1 MTPVA
6 ARKGGRTKDGEA
18 VQTAPAPMQASR
30 RPSLLRPLHQ
40 GLGIAACGGIFV
52 AVCLFHFWMGPH
64 GLPLFLFVSALAGL
78 AVLLP
83 VAGPRGLRVGL
94 LPAAGLA
101 GLLLLPP
108 GLAIL
113 PTLLANTAFAF
124 SRPLPL
130 SRRMAHE
137 RGASLGLAL
146 LAGGLTAFY
155 AKSGGGSCLTAAVYA
170 VVFLGARRLLAERHS
185 PAARA
190 GRSGARQGWR
200 VEAATLAAAAP
211 TALLMALV
219 FPHFGLPGLSG
230 LAALFVLL
238 GVVAHL
244 GFEAAGLR
252 DQVRAMETLSA
263 VTVSQ
268 TNPLYVT
275 SQFLSLSRRLVA
287 CDRLVLWLTDESE
300 MRLKRMLPGDGNT
313 EDAGEAAQSVR
324 FGEGL
329 AGRAAERRK
338 PLFVRDGASDPRA
351 AAEERPETNRRRG
364 GDLSVALLLVPL
376 VAGNQTLG
384 VIGFERDAPG
394 TFTRRDLSRIQAL
407 TSQAAA
413 TLANVR
419 AHRDIYSQ
427 AVTDALTGL
436 HNRRHMQAALA
447 DECRRAQRYGHPL
460 SVIMLDV
467 DGFKSYNDTYGHVQ
481 GDVLL
486 RMLAGILQT
495 NVRGVDSV
503 GRFGGEEF
511 VVVLPETPAHEAYQ
525 AAERLRLAV
534 ARAAFPGHAGDPDAA
549 VCKTISLGTATFPN
563 TTKDVQ
569 ALVTL
574 ADSALYRAKRAG
586 RNQTIQ
592 AEPEAA
598 LPEQMLPEQML
609 PETG

>member
-6 ARKGGRTKDGEA
+6 ARKGGRTQDREA
-18 VQTAPAPMQASR
+18 VQPAPAPVRASR
-30 RPSLLRPLHQ
+30 RPARLRPLHQ
-40 GLGIAACGGIFV
+40 GLGIAACGGIFA
-52 AVCLFHFWMGPH
+52 AVCLFHFWIGPH

-83 VAGPRGLRVGL
+83 VTGPRGLRVGL

-108 GLAIL
+108 GLAL
-113 PTLLANTAFAF
+113 VPTLLANTAFAL

-146 LAGGLTAFY
+146 LGGGLAAF
-155 AKSGGGSCLTAAVYA
+155 LTKNGDDGLPAATVYA
-170 VVFLGARRLLAERHS
+170 LVFLGSRLLFAERL
-185 PAARA
+185 PAART
-190 GRSGARQGWR
+190 GRGSALQGWR
-200 VEAATLAAAAP
+200 VEAATLAASAP

-219 FPHFGLPGLSG
+219 FPRFGLLGLSG
-230 LAALFVLL
+230 LAALLALL

-244 GFEAAGLR
+244 GFETAGLR

-268 TNPLYVT
+268 ASPTRVT
-275 SQFLSLSRRLVA
+275 SQFLHLSRKLVS
-287 CDRLVLWLTDESE
+287 CDRLVLWLTDETDI
-300 MRLKRMLPGDGNT
+300 RLTRAAPGGGQDAEG
-313 EDAGEAAQSVR
+313 AGEAAQSVR

-329 AGRAAERRK
+329 AGRTAERRK
-338 PLFVRDGASDPRA
+338 PLFVRDGACDPRSV
-351 AAEERPETNRRRG
+351 AEEQREGQAEAGSRQDREP
-364 GDLSVALLLVPL
+364 SFALLLVPL

-384 VIGFERDAPG
+384 VIQFERDAPG

-407 TSQAAA
+407 ASQAAA

-436 HNRRHMQAALA
+436 HNRRHMQTALA

-495 NVRGVDSV
+495 TVRGVDTV

-511 VVVLPETPAHEAYQ
+511 VVVLPETPPEEAFQ

-534 ARAAFPGHAGDPDAA
+534 ARTSFPGHADEPDAS
-549 VCKTISLGTATFPN
+549 VLKTISLGVATFPSV
-563 TTKDVQ
+563 TEDAQ

-574 ADSALYRAKRAG
+574 ADDALYRAKRGG
-586 RNQTIQ
+586 RNRTVQ
-592 AEPEAA
+592 AAAAPEH
-598 LPEQMLPEQML
+598 E
-609 PETG
+609 

>member
-6 ARKGGRTKDGEA
+6 ARKGGRTKDKEA
-18 VQTAPAPMQASR
+18 VQTVPARVRAVRQ
-30 RPSLLRPLHQ
+30 PSLLRPLHQ
-40 GLGIAACGGIFV
+40 GLGIAACVGLFAV
-52 AVCLFHFWMGPH
+52 VCLFYFRVDPR
-64 GLPLFLFVSALAGL
+64 GLPLFLFVSALTLL

-83 VAGPRGLRVGL
+83 VAGPGGLRVGL
-94 LPAAGLA
+94 LPAVGLA

-113 PTLLANTAFAF
+113 PILLANTAFAL

-137 RGASLGLAL
+137 RGASLLLAL
-146 LAGGLTAFY
+146 LGGGLAAFY
-155 AKSGGGSCLTAAVYA
+155 AETGGDLPAAAVYA
-170 VVFLGARRLLAERHS
+170 FIFLGSRRFFAERHL

-190 GRSGARQGWR
+190 GRSSPLQGWR

-211 TALLMALV
+211 TAFLMAAV
-219 FPHFGLPGLSG
+219 FPRFGLLGLSG
-230 LAALFVLL
+230 LAALLALL

-244 GFEAAGLR
+244 GFETAALR

-263 VTVSQ
+263 MTVSQ
-268 TNPLYVT
+268 TSPLRVT
-275 SQFLSLSRRLVA
+275 SQLLHLSRRLVS
-287 CDRLVLWLTDESE
+287 CDRAVLWLTDESE
-300 MRLKRMLPGDGNT
+300 MRLKRTTGSDQDA
-313 EDAGEAAQSVR
+313 EDAGQAAQGVR

-329 AGRAAERRK
+329 TGRAAERRK
-338 PLFVRDGASDPRA
+338 PLFIRDGACDPRA
-351 AAEERPETNRRRG
+351 AAEEQAEWPESG
-364 GDLSVALLLVPL
+364 GRWGREPSFALLLVPL

-384 VIGFERDAPG
+384 VIQFERDAPG

-407 TSQAAA
+407 ASQAAA

-436 HNRRHMQAALA
+436 HNRRHMQTVLA
-447 DECRRAQRYGHPL
+447 GECRRAQRYGHPL

-481 GDVLL
+481 GDALL
-486 RMLAGILQT
+486 RMLAGILQAG
-495 NVRGVDSV
+495 VRGVDSV

-511 VVVLPETPAHEAYQ
+511 VVVLPETPADEAYQ

-534 ARAAFPGHAGDPDAA
+534 ARASFPGHAGVPDAA
-549 VCKTISLGTATFPN
+549 VCKTISLGLATFPDI
-563 TTKDVQ
+563 TQDVQ
-569 ALVTL
+569 ALVAL
-574 ADSALYRAKRAG
+574 ADSALYRAKRGG
-586 RNQTIQ
+586 RNQTVQ
-592 AEPEAA
+592 ATEAVLQEHA
-598 LPEQMLPEQML
+598 
-609 PETG
+609 

>member
-1 MTPVA
+1 MTPVV
-6 ARKGGRTKDGEA
+6 TQKDSIMKEKEA
-18 VQTAPAPMQASR
+18 VRPASARVASAR
-30 RPSLLRPLHQ
+30 QRPLHR
-40 GLGIAACGGIFV
+40 GLGIAACGGIFA
-52 AVCLFHFWMGPH
+52 AVCLLHFWMGPH

-94 LPAAGLA
+94 LPAVGLA

-108 GLAIL
+108 GLAAL
-113 PTLLANTAFAF
+113 PVLLANTAFAL

-146 LAGGLTAFY
+146 FGGSLADFY
-155 AKSGGGSCLTAAVYA
+155 AKSDGGLLTAAVYA
-170 VVFLGARRLLAERHS
+170 SVFLGSRLFFAERHS
-185 PAARA
+185 DTARA

-200 VEAATLAAAAP
+200 VEAATLAASAP
-211 TALLMALV
+211 TALLMALAL
-219 FPHFGLPGLSG
+219 PRFGLLGLSG
-230 LAALFVLL
+230 LAALLALL

-244 GFEAAGLR
+244 GFETAALR

-268 TNPLYVT
+268 TSPTRVT
-275 SQFLSLSRRLVA
+275 SQFLHLSRKLVS
-287 CDRLVLWLTDESE
+287 CDRAVLWLTDDSE
-300 MRLKRMLPGDGNT
+300 MRLKRAAPGGQEA
-313 EDAGEAAQSVR
+313 EDTDETAQSVR

-329 AGRAAERRK
+329 AGRTAEQRK
-338 PLFVRDGASDPRA
+338 PLFVRDGACDPRSV
-351 AAEERPETNRRRG
+351 AEERPEPISRRSR
-364 GDLSVALLLVPL
+364 DQSFALLLVPL

-384 VIGFERDAPG
+384 VIQFERDAPG
-394 TFTRRDLSRIQAL
+394 AFTRRDLSRIRAL
-407 TSQAAA
+407 ASQAAA

-436 HNRRHMQAALA
+436 HNRRHMQTALA

-495 NVRGVDSV
+495 TIRGVDTV

-511 VVVLPETPAHEAYQ
+511 VVVLPETPADEAYQ

-534 ARAAFPGHAGDPDAA
+534 ARASFPGHADAPDTA
-549 VCKTISLGTATFPN
+549 VCKTISLGLATFPDI
-563 TTKDVQ
+563 TDDVQ
-569 ALVTL
+569 ALVAL
-574 ADSALYRAKRAG
+574 ADGALYRAKRGG
-586 RNQTIQ
+586 RNQTVQ

-598 LPEQMLPEQML
+598 LPEHN
-609 PETG
+609 

>member
-6 ARKGGRTKDGEA
+6 ARKGGRTKGGEV
-18 VQTAPAPMQASR
+18 VQPAPTRAR
-30 RPSLLRPLHQ
+30 TTWWPSLLRPVHQ
-40 GLGIAACGGIFV
+40 GLGVAACGAIFA
-52 AVCLFHFWMGPH
+52 AVCLLHFWTLPN

-94 LPAAGLA
+94 LPAVGLA

-108 GLAIL
+108 GWALL
-113 PTLLANTAFAF
+113 PVGLANLAYAL

-146 LAGGLTAFY
+146 LGGGLAALY
-155 AKSGGGSCLTAAVYA
+155 ANGGALLAAAVYA
-170 VVFLGARRLLAERHS
+170 LVYLGSRRLFAERHL

-190 GRSGARQGWR
+190 GRSGAVQGWR
-200 VEAATLAAAAP
+200 VEAATLTASAP
-211 TALLMALV
+211 TAFLMALA
-219 FPHFGLPGLSG
+219 FPRFGLTGVCG
-230 LAALFVLL
+230 LAALLMLL

-268 TNPLYVT
+268 TSPMRVT
-275 SQFLSLSRRLVA
+275 SQFLHLSRKLVS
-287 CDRLVLWLTDESE
+287 CDRLVLWLTDDSE
-300 MRLKRMLPGDGNT
+300 MRLKRAALGGSQDT
-313 EDAGEAAQSVR
+313 EGQGEEAGEAAQTIR

-329 AGRAAERRK
+329 AGRTAERRK
-338 PLFVRDGASDPRA
+338 PLFVRDGACDPRT
-351 AAEERPETNRRRG
+351 AAEERTETGSRLGR
-364 GDLSVALLLVPL
+364 DLSFALLLVPL

-384 VIGFERDAPG
+384 VIQFERDAPG
-394 TFTRRDLSRIQAL
+394 AFTRRDLSRIQAL
-407 TSQAAA
+407 ASQAAA

-419 AHRDIYSQ
+419 AHRDIHSQ

-436 HNRRHMQAALA
+436 HNRRHMQTVLA

-486 RMLAGILQT
+486 RMLAGILQAS
-495 NVRGVDSV
+495 VRGVDRV

-511 VVVLPETPAHEAYQ
+511 VVVLPETPADEAYR

-534 ARAAFPGHAGDPDAA
+534 AGALFPGHADAPDTA
-549 VCKTISLGTATFPN
+549 VCKTISLGVATFPDI
-563 TTKDVQ
+563 TEEVQ

-574 ADSALYRAKRAG
+574 ADGALYRAKRGG
-586 RNQTIQ
+586 RNRTIQ

-598 LPEQMLPEQML
+598 LLNP
-609 PETG
+609 G